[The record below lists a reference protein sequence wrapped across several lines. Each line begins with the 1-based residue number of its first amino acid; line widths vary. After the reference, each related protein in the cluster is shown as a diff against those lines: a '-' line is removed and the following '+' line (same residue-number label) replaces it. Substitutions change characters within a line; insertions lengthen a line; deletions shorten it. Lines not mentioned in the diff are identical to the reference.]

1 MIKSVLVIDDNEA
14 ILVSLKYVLT
24 EIAEKVFTLNNP
36 EKALSILA
44 QEEISVVLLDMNFAI
59 GLNTGTEGL
68 KWLKTL
74 NEHHPELPVVLMT
87 AYADIELAVKGL
99 KMGSSDFVTK
109 PWDNEKL
116 LHTILSA
123 FDRQNKIQPLNEVED
138 NHIKKAIDKCHG
150 NLSLAAEMLGISRQT
165 LYNKMKKGK

>member
-99 KMGSSDFVTK
+99 KMGASDFVTK
-109 PWDNEKL
+109 PWDNENSFTPSSLPLTAKTRFSHSTKL
-116 LHTILSA
+116 KTI
-123 FDRQNKIQPLNEVED
+123 
-138 NHIKKAIDKCHG
+138 
-150 NLSLAAEMLGISRQT
+150 ISRRQSINVMET
-165 LYNKMKKGK
+165 SH

>member
-68 KWLKTL
+68 K
-74 NEHHPELPVVLMT
+74 
-87 AYADIELAVKGL
+87 
-99 KMGSSDFVTK
+99 
-109 PWDNEKL
+109 
-116 LHTILSA
+116 
-123 FDRQNKIQPLNEVED
+123 R
-138 NHIKKAIDKCHG
+138 
-150 NLSLAAEMLGISRQT
+150 
-165 LYNKMKKGK
+165 